1 MAVTLAILHNN
12 APDPE
17 GVAMSIKRVAALILT
32 LFMFGL
38 FAVPP
43 QVQAHAV
50 LIQASPLQAGELEAS
65 PAEIRLTFNERLEK
79 KLYTIDVVDSN
90 GKAVNK
96 KQAALSEDQKELSLP
111 LTKLPDGYYTV
122 SYRVISADGHPVS
135 GAYVF
140 TLGQPQA
147 GTSPFSDPLLSAD
160 PHSGHGSKTQ
170 VEFWAVRIFFYAMLL
185 MLCGWTFWS
194 AVFRREEEEV
204 RRLHRYW
211 SRHLLWFYLIAVVGV
226 GLLQVSDLLAEASW
240 NDIVVL
246 VTQTYVGLSWIGSV
260 ALALTGLALLQ
271 RWRVFDLVWATL
283 LIAVKSFS
291 GHAMAF
297 DPPLRT
303 AVLDIAHLAAAA
315 AWVGGL
321 FYFVVV
327 GFRHPERRARFLP
340 IFSRAALISILVLV
354 VSGLMSTLIFIPQP
368 DYLLFTSWGKLL
380 IVKTALVVGVVLT
393 GFLLRRR
400 LKAAKQS
407 GNLEEQVPM
416 QLIRLDFALMLGIV
430 GIVGIFTFLNPFPAN
445 EPIRWHVMGNTVHMT
460 TEVTP
465 GTPGANEFTVQVWLP
480 DKDPAPKHVLLRL
493 TNNDKE
499 DMGAIEVPLVES
511 TISAIPKEA
520 FTGFTRYDYSA
531 TGPYLAFP
539 GQWLLEVR
547 VMDAKDNE
555 SVYDKTVRLF

>member
-1 MAVTLAILHNN
+1 
-12 APDPE
+12 
-17 GVAMSIKRVAALILT
+17 MSIQKIAALCLAF
-32 LFMFGL
+32 LMFGL
-38 FAVPP
+38 FAALP
-43 QVQAHAV
+43 QALAHAV
-50 LIQASPLQAGELEAS
+50 LVQASPLQASELQVS
-65 PAEIRLTFNERLEK
+65 PPEIRLTFNERLEK
-79 KLYTIDVVDSN
+79 KLYAIDVVDSN

-96 KQAALSEDQKELSLP
+96 KQASLSDDLKELSLP
-111 LTKLPDGYYTV
+111 LSKLPDGYYTV
-122 SYRVISADGHPVS
+122 TYRVISADGHPVA

-160 PHSGHGSKTQ
+160 PHSGHGSNMQ

-194 AVFRREEEEV
+194 AVFRRGGEDV

-226 GLLQVSDLLAEASW
+226 GLLQVSDLLTEASW

-260 ALALTGLALLQ
+260 ALVIIGLALLQ
-271 RWRVFDLVWATL
+271 RWRTFDFVWAAL
-283 LIAVKSFS
+283 LLAAKSFS

-303 AVLDIAHLAAAA
+303 VALDIAHLAAASV
-315 AWVGGL
+315 WVGGL
-321 FYFVVV
+321 FYFMVV
-327 GFRHPERRARFLP
+327 GYKHPERRAQFLP
-340 IFSRAALISILVLV
+340 VFSRAALISILVLV
-354 VSGLMSTLIFIPQP
+354 VSGLISTFIFIPKL

-380 IVKTALVVGVVLT
+380 IGKIVLVAGVVTT

-400 LKAAKQS
+400 LKKVRGSDNLAAD
-407 GNLEEQVPM
+407 LPM
-416 QLIRLDFALMLGIV
+416 RLIRLDFALMLGIV

-445 EPIRWHVMGNTVHMT
+445 EPIRWHVMGNTVHMSAD
-460 TEVTP
+460 VTP

-480 DKDPAPKHVLLRL
+480 DKDAAPKQVLLHL
-493 TNNDKE
+493 TNKDLE
-499 DMGAIEVPLVES
+499 GMGAIEVPLNRNDS
-511 TISAIPKEA
+511 AAIPQEA

-531 TGPYLAFP
+531 LGPYLAFP
-539 GQWLLEVR
+539 GKWTLEVR

-555 SVYDKTVRLF
+555 SVYDKTVRIF